1 MAEQERTKVH
11 FRIKTPPLS
20 DGSTWTLAA
29 TVHLPP
35 EDRRRQ
41 ISPVLVCLPGGGY
54 NRHYFDLDA
63 PGYSEA
69 EHHTSRGVIVI
80 AIDHLRVGDSDIPE
94 LEIATLERTA
104 EANHALLQIL
114 LERLRNGELM
124 KDVAPLSL
132 GPVIGE
138 GQSMG
143 GHIALLMQARHHTF
157 AAVAILG
164 SSVVCTRLP
173 ARERT
178 GEVCLLGKSNPAEE
192 LARLRDLDWRYA
204 FHWDDVPEQFAGADM
219 AARHGQ
225 DTPAYWLSATTPN
238 ASEGLLPGFLAR
250 HVAGIT
256 VPVLIAMGERDVCQD
271 PLREMAAFMSV
282 RDLAL
287 FVAPKMGHMHNFAG
301 TRAMLWNRLSAFIDQ
316 VRMVYRAADHDMPNN
331 EPRYE

>member
-20 DGSTWTLAA
+20 DGSAWTLAA

-35 EDRRRQ
+35 DNLRCQ
-41 ISPVLVCLPGGGY
+41 VSPVLVCLPGGGY
-54 NRHYFDLDA
+54 NRHYFDLNT

-69 EHHTSRGVIVI
+69 EHHTSRGVIVV

-94 LEIATLERTA
+94 LEVASLERAA

-114 LERLRNGELM
+114 LERLRNGELLEG
-124 KDVAPLSL
+124 VAPLSL
-132 GPVIGE
+132 GAVIGE

-143 GHIALLMQARHHTF
+143 GHIALLMQACHNTF
-157 AAVAILG
+157 DAVAILG

-173 ARERT
+173 ARERS
-178 GEVCLLGKSNPAEE
+178 GEVCLLGKRNAAEGLE
-192 LARLRDLDWRYA
+192 GLRGLDWRYA

-225 DTPAYWLSATTPN
+225 GTPAYWLSATTPN

-282 RDLAL
+282 RDLAV
-287 FVAPKMGHMHNFAG
+287 FIAPKMGHMHNFAG
-301 TRAMLWNRLSAFIDQ
+301 TRAMLWNRVSAFLDQ
-316 VRMVYRAADHDMPNN
+316 IGTVYTRHNDPHN
-331 EPRYE
+331 E